1 MHERLRRV
9 RGWVQGA
16 LEASRPLPAD
26 PGVRPVLDANLAWLA
41 AAQDCSASS
50 DGGAARDYS
59 LIRGWRA
66 SYPETSGYIVPT
78 LLAYAQLD
86 GVDTRLWHARA
97 ERMAS
102 WLASIQFASGAFQG
116 GRIDSKP
123 VTPVTFNT
131 GQILFALVAASR
143 ALDPSYQVPM
153 RAAADWLVATQHAD
167 GAWHSNAS
175 PFVKVP
181 QAKVYD
187 THVAWALLEAARIVP
202 ERGYADAAL
211 ANVAWAL
218 DYQAEN
224 GWFAQCCLDRN
235 DTPLTHTLGYALRG
249 VIEAARF
256 TGRADLLDAARRTA
270 DGLQG
275 ALGADGYLP
284 GRLRRDWRPAAS
296 WACLTGTA
304 QVAAC
309 WLLLADLTG
318 EDTYRDAAFRA
329 NAYVRRTVRLT
340 GAQSV
345 RGGVK
350 GSHPIS
356 GGYGQYEYLNWAA
369 KFLADS
375 LLLEGRQ
382 RGLWSV
388 GPEIAALPPAGGRVG
403 AVAAGPAGG
412 AAQAQAEAV

>member
-1 MHERLRRV
+1 MHERLRRM
-9 RGWVQGA
+9 RGWMQGA
-16 LEASRPLPAD
+16 LEGARPLPAD

-41 AAQDCSASS
+41 AAQDRSASC

-59 LIRGWRA
+59 LLRGWRA

-78 LLAYAQLD
+78 FLAYARLDDVDSQLWRD
-86 GVDTRLWHARA
+86 RA
-97 ERMAS
+97 DRMAR
-102 WLASIQFASGAFQG
+102 WLTSTQFASGAFQG

-143 ALDPSYQVPM
+143 ALGASYRAPM
-153 RAAADWLVATQHAD
+153 RAAADWLVATQHVD
-167 GAWHSNAS
+167 GAWHANAS

-181 QAKVYD
+181 EAKVYD
-187 THVAWALLEAARIVP
+187 THVAWALLEAARIAP
-202 ERGYADAAL
+202 ACGYAEAAL

-218 DYQAEN
+218 SHQADN

-235 DTPLTHTLGYALRG
+235 EMPLTHTLGYALRG
-249 VIEAARF
+249 VIEAAHF
-256 TGRADLLDAARRTA
+256 TGRNDLLEAARRTA
-270 DGLQG
+270 DGLKG
-275 ALGADGYLP
+275 ALGADGHLP
-284 GRLRRDWRPAAS
+284 GRLQRDWRPAVS
-296 WACLTGTA
+296 WVCLTGTA

-309 WLLLADLTG
+309 WLLLAELTG
-318 EDTYRDAAFRA
+318 EDAYRDAAFRA
-329 NAYVRRTVRLT
+329 NAYVRRTVRLV
-340 GAQSV
+340 GAESV

-356 GGYGQYEYLNWAA
+356 GGYGQFEYLNWAA

-382 RGLWSV
+382 RGLWSI
-388 GPEIAALPPAGGRVG
+388 GPEISALPPA
-403 AVAAGPAGG
+403 AGLVGG
-412 AAQAQAEAV
+412 AATGRQARAAQPRAEAV